1 MCTLMR
7 SWLAGF
13 GRIPSVQTMQMET
26 RMNRLV
32 VTLAA
37 TLLASTASMAQ
48 QPLSAGAGAGAAAG
62 PFETRTPLGVTA
74 DGMRTPMSSNVKV
87 YGSVVS
93 AESCSYDPTRK
104 LILTINRGAT
114 QKQAPN
120 DAFVTLMNHDG
131 SVHTPRWIGLNR
143 NGLTLNEPFGSDV
156 RNGRLYLADSD
167 GDTADGAPRVAV
179 IRMFDL
185 ASGAPQGEIKVPASP
200 WFNDIAVA
208 ADGTIYASQTGTA
221 DQSTPWRIFKVTPD
235 GKATVLVDGAPL
247 ASPNGVAMDNDG
259 NIVVLNLGNTSVLT
273 FSPGGKLLKTEQAVQ
288 PGNDGLVI
296 MPDGTKYISS
306 VRMGGVQRMRPGRPA
321 ELIATGVPSAASMC
335 YDKDANQLVIPMN
348 ANNALAFIKL

>member
-1 MCTLMR
+1 MKGMRMIRLALTL
-7 SWLAGF
+7 S
-13 GRIPSVQTMQMET
+13 
-26 RMNRLV
+26 
-32 VTLAA
+32 AA
-37 TLLASTASMAQ
+37 LLTTTAAMAQ
-48 QPLSAGAGAGAAAG
+48 QPAGAGAA
-62 PFETRTPLGVTA
+62 PFETGAPLGVMTE
-74 DGMRTPMSSNVKV
+74 GKTTPMSSNVKV

-104 LILTINRGAT
+104 LILTINRGAP

-131 SVHTPRWIGLNR
+131 SVHTTRWIGLNR

-156 RNGRLYLADSD
+156 HAGKLYLADSD
-167 GDTADGAPRVAV
+167 GDTADGTPRTAV

-185 ASGAPQGEIKVPASP
+185 ASGAPAGEIKVPASP

-208 ADGTIYASQTGTA
+208 ADGTVYASQTGTA
-221 DQSTPWRIFKVTPD
+221 DQATPWRIFKVTPD
-235 GKATVLVDGAPL
+235 GRASVLVEGAPL

-259 NIVVLNLGNTSVLT
+259 NVVVLNLGSTAVLT
-273 FSPGGKLLKTEQAVQ
+273 FSPAGKLIKTEQAAQ

-306 VRMGGVQRMRPGRPA
+306 VRMGGVQRIRPGKPA

-348 ANNALAFIKL
+348 ANNALAFVKL